1 MNNQILTMAILSAL
15 AGSSMAGMEDDPIL
29 WMTKIDQLEVRVTEG
44 PDPLVLEG
52 YTWIGKDLNKFW
64 VGFEAEWVDGDT
76 EEAEVELL
84 YSRAIAPYWDFQL
97 GWRHDIQ
104 PEPNRD
110 WFAIG
115 FKGVAPYFFEM
126 DADLYVG
133 KSGQVNARL
142 QGEYEIMFTQK
153 LILTPELEL
162 NLHTRND
169 EAVGIGSGFSDLEF
183 GLRLRYEIRREFA
196 PYIGVN
202 WNQKFGNTADFARN
216 EGEDTND
223 VQFVVGIRA
232 WF

>member
-1 MNNQILTMAILSAL
+1 MAILSAL

-44 PDPLVLEG
+44 PDPWVLEG